1 MKYAIGVD
9 IGGTSIKYSLVGE
22 DGSIRKKEAI
32 RIDKKITGEETI
44 SRLGR
49 ALNDYIASLGV
60 KVEGIG
66 VGCPGA
72 INSTTGTCDYSSNL
86 HWNKLPIVVMLKSI
100 TGLPV
105 KIANDANVA
114 AFGEYAFGSAK
125 GYKNVVL
132 VTLGTGVGGGLV
144 LDGNLFEG
152 KDGKGAELG
161 HMIIEEGGRECS
173 CGLHGCLEA
182 YASVTAL
189 AKATREAMEQH
200 PETKMID
207 YAVSKGGRIDGRTAF
222 ETAKLGDKTAI
233 EVREDYLDHLATGL
247 INLCNIFRPDIILL
261 SGGLSNQKE
270 ELTEPLRERLA
281 AKHFGFKRT
290 SEVLVKVAS
299 LGDLTG
305 IYGAAALILK

>member
-114 AFGEYAFGSAK
+114 ASG
-125 GYKNVVL
+125 N
-132 VTLGTGVGGGLV
+132 TLS
-144 LDGNLFEG
+144 D
-152 KDGKGAELG
+152 
-161 HMIIEEGGRECS
+161 RP
-173 CGLHGCLEA
+173 
-182 YASVTAL
+182 
-189 AKATREAMEQH
+189 KA
-200 PETKMID
+200 I
-207 YAVSKGGRIDGRTAF
+207 
-222 ETAKLGDKTAI
+222 
-233 EVREDYLDHLATGL
+233 
-247 INLCNIFRPDIILL
+247 
-261 SGGLSNQKE
+261 
-270 ELTEPLRERLA
+270 
-281 AKHFGFKRT
+281 RT
-290 SEVLVKVAS
+290 SSSS
-299 LGDLTG
+299 L
-305 IYGAAALILK
+305 

>member
-1 MKYAIGVD
+1 MRYAIGID

-22 DGSIRKKEAI
+22 DGSILKKEAI

-44 SRLGR
+44 TRLGK
-49 ALNDYIASLGV
+49 AVNQYIATLGQ
-60 KVEGIG
+60 KIEGIG

-72 INSTTGTCDYSSNL
+72 INSTAGICDYSSNL
-86 HWNKLPIVVMLKSI
+86 HWKNLPIVFMLSQI

-105 KIANDANVA
+105 KMANDANVA
-114 AFGEYAFGSAK
+114 ALGEYAFGVAK
-125 GYKNVVL
+125 GYRNVVL

-144 LDGNLFEG
+144 LDGHLFEG

-161 HMIIEEGGRECS
+161 HMIIEENGRECS
-173 CGLHGCLEA
+173 CGMKGCLEA

-189 AKATREAMEQH
+189 AKATREAMEKH
-200 PETKMID
+200 PETKLID

-222 ETAKLGDKTAI
+222 ETAKLGDPVAI
-233 EVREDYLDHLATGL
+233 AVREDYLDHLATGL
-247 INLCNIFRPDIILL
+247 INFCNIFRPDIILL

-281 AKHFGFKRT
+281 AKHFGFERT
-290 SEVLVKVAS
+290 PEVLVKVAS
-299 LGDLTG
+299 LGDLAG